1 LRLILI
7 CKACGAEKPHD
18 AYYAKDKTCKDCRK
32 ARVRANRLEKLE
44 QYTAYEKSRATNPE
58 RVAARRAYIQ
68 TDAGKASK
76 RKTILRYRKDNP
88 KKYAAHTA
96 LNNAVRDGV
105 LTKIDN
111 CVECDSDFAVEAHH
125 DDYDFP
131 LTVRWLCS
139 LCHKRWH
146 AEHGEALNGE

>member
-1 LRLILI
+1 MILI

-18 AYYAKDKTCKDCRK
+18 AYYANDKTCKECRK

-44 QYTAYEKSRATNPE
+44 QYTAYEKSRAMDPE

-76 RKTILRYRKDNP
+76 RKTTLRYRKDNP
-88 KKYAAHTA
+88 KKYAAHSA
-96 LNNAVRDGV
+96 VNNAVRDGL
-105 LTKIDN
+105 LTNPGN
-111 CVECDSDFAVEAHH
+111 CVECASEFAVEAHH
-125 DDYDFP
+125 DDYDLP

-139 LCHKRWH
+139 ECHKRWH
-146 AEHGEALNGE
+146 AEYGEALNGG